1 MSGPSRS
8 GPAAAELQDGAP
20 ALDRLP
26 FGTAEDEPGLAQ
38 DGPPGG
44 FHAPAP
50 VHAEMAP
57 HDGAVLEREQE
68 VLADRLDALEA
79 VAVDSLGDPEK
90 RRARMRRVGPDDVA
104 LQHAEALRGAMDCV
118 SLGHG
123 G

>member
-1 MSGPSRS
+1 
-8 GPAAAELQDGAP
+8 
-20 ALDRLP
+20 
-26 FGTAEDEPGLAQ
+26 
-38 DGPPGG
+38 
-44 FHAPAP
+44 
-50 VHAEMAP
+50 MAP

-90 RRARMRRVGPDDVA
+90 RRARMRRVGPYHVS